1 MRGGSAVHF
10 LSDESSSPEGR
21 VKSGSTRLRVC
32 KAIGARVCLSQ
43 DRQVGL
49 QVMLVVAVVPMM
61 VAVVPMVV
69 VVVPMVVAVVP
80 MVVAVVPM
88 VDVRV
93 PPMMGVWS

>member
-10 LSDESSSPEGR
+10 LSAESSSPEAW
-21 VKSGSTRLRVC
+21 VNSGDTKLSVC

-69 VVVPMVVAVVP
+69 AVVP
-80 MVVAVVPM
+80 MVA
-88 VDVRV
+88 VRV